1 MHFRFDACTCGVYA
15 LAINSAERLES
26 VMDDGFIEA
35 QIGETSVEAL
45 RELPLAMTPQSPIHF
60 ARYFF
65 PPTTQNLTT

>member
-1 MHFRFDACTCGVYA
+1 
-15 LAINSAERLES
+15 
-26 VMDDGFIEA
+26 MDDGFIEA